1 MFGMLNKRYPGTK
14 DLKDVLDVACL
25 DLTKAKENIEYYFE
39 EKDKL
44 EISYTE
50 EESAQIVAS
59 RACLALIVAECQIKK
74 SMMGLFGR

>member
-1 MFGMLNKRYPGTK
+1 MFEMLNKRYPGTK

-44 EISYTE
+44 E
-50 EESAQIVAS
+50 
-59 RACLALIVAECQIKK
+59 ACLALIVAECQIKK